1 MESLS
6 MQLVPVFD
14 WLLRTTLQ
22 AGLLFCLIMLV
33 QLILRGRLPIRWHY
47 CLWLLLLVRMASPWL
62 PESKISIFN
71 WVPQSIQQGGIIE
84 SLSQTQDA
92 HDVGFYLH
100 ADTTYLGQAEAEA
113 AIVRFARMLP
123 LLWLLGTTAL
133 AVYVGAC
140 NFHLWWLV
148 IRERPLTDEKI
159 LDLLEDCKAEMGVRN
174 ILGIVTTD
182 KVKSAALFGFVRP
195 RLLLPAGMVEALNPK
210 ELRYVFLHE
219 LGHLRR
225 RDIYVGWLMSLLQVL
240 HWFNPLVWL
249 AFYRM
254 QSDRE
259 LACDA
264 LVLTHARSGESED
277 YGRTIVRLLERF
289 SHPKRLPSMAGI
301 LETKSQLKRR
311 IKMIAKFKKT
321 SRTRWAGAMLL
332 LAALACVVLTNAYVA
347 KADFTFGTPTNL
359 GPIVN
364 SSAGDASPSISA
376 DGLELYFSSN
386 RSGGSG
392 DYDLWVTTRDTK
404 DDEWDPPMNLG
415 PTVNTSDVD
424 RCPSIS
430 ADGLSLF
437 FGSRNRAG
445 GAGHDDVWVT
455 TRDTKD
461 DPWGAPVN
469 LGPTVNGP
477 SAECDPSISS
487 DGLSLFFR
495 VVGGPGGFGRQ
506 DLRVTTRATSDDDWG
521 PAVNLGPAVNSA
533 SSEFGPSISADDLTL
548 FFRSNRPGGYGE
560 GDLYVTMR
568 ATTSDPWSTPVNLGP
583 TVNSSSGDADPSI
596 SDDGSTLFFSSRR
609 PGGLGPP
616 DLWQVRIEPIVDLN
630 GDGIV
635 DSADICIII
644 DHWGTDQPLCDV
656 GPMPWGDGI
665 VDVQDL
671 IVLAE
676 HLFEEIPL
684 AESVE

>member
-1 MESLS
+1 
-6 MQLVPVFD
+6 
-14 WLLRTTLQ
+14 
-22 AGLLFCLIMLV
+22 
-33 QLILRGRLPIRWHY
+33 
-47 CLWLLLLVRMASPWL
+47 
-62 PESKISIFN
+62 
-71 WVPQSIQQGGIIE
+71 
-84 SLSQTQDA
+84 
-92 HDVGFYLH
+92 
-100 ADTTYLGQAEAEA
+100 
-113 AIVRFARMLP
+113 
-123 LLWLLGTTAL
+123 
-133 AVYVGAC
+133 
-140 NFHLWWLV
+140 
-148 IRERPLTDEKI
+148 
-159 LDLLEDCKAEMGVRN
+159 
-174 ILGIVTTD
+174 
-182 KVKSAALFGFVRP
+182 
-195 RLLLPAGMVEALNPK
+195 
-210 ELRYVFLHE
+210 
-219 LGHLRR
+219 
-225 RDIYVGWLMSLLQVL
+225 
-240 HWFNPLVWL
+240 
-249 AFYRM
+249 
-254 QSDRE
+254 
-259 LACDA
+259 
-264 LVLTHARSGESED
+264 
-277 YGRTIVRLLERF
+277 
-289 SHPKRLPSMAGI
+289 
-301 LETKSQLKRR
+301 
-311 IKMIAKFKKT
+311 MIAKFKKT